1 MTPALAAHYRLM
13 ALLPVRTHSTREGL
27 EINRNR
33 LAFSEEELESALK
46 RMKEM
51 RALGKTFKEIGVE
64 FGIAPA
70 TVLRYLK
77 GA

>member
-1 MTPALAAHYRLM
+1 
-13 ALLPVRTHSTREGL
+13 
-27 EINRNR
+27 
-33 LAFSEEELESALK
+33 LESALK

-51 RALGKTFKEIGVE
+51 RVLGKTLKEIGVE

-77 GA
+77 T